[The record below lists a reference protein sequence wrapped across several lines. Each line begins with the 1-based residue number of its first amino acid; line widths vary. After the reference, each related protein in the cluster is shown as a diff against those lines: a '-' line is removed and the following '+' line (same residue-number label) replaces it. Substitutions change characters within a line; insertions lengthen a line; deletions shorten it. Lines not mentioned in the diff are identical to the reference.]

1 MIKSF
6 ISSIFRSFVETIVVH
21 VWDNVEIYR
30 GFLLYYFFSYNNF
43 GKIYE
48 KYLTGR
54 VFGKYDCWY
63 SCIMV
68 KKIKL

>member
-1 MIKSF
+1 M
-6 ISSIFRSFVETIVVH
+6 H

-30 GFLLYYFFSYNNF
+30 GFLLYYFFSYNNC

-48 KYLTGR
+48 KYFTGC

-63 SCIMV
+63 SCMLIN
-68 KKIKL
+68 